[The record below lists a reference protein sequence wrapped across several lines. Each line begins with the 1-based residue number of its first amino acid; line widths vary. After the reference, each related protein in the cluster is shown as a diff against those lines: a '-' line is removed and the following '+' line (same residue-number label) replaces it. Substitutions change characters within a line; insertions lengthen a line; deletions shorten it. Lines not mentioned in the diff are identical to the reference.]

1 MEIAWKIYVRD
12 IFPFREEEVKKSIS
26 LHSFALVFF
35 SISTGLEDG
44 PLGAQSSPS
53 AQVHLSILTFTAAED
68 KTILF
73 IISLFHLFIQ

>member
-1 MEIAWKIYVRD
+1 MRD

-44 PLGAQSSPS
+44 SLGAQSSPS